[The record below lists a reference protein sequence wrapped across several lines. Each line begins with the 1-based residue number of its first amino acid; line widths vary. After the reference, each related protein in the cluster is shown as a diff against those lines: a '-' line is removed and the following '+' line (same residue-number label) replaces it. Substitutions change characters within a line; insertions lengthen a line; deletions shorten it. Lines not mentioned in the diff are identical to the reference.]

1 MFMTFDRRLL
11 DTLVTLALIGA
22 SGTALGYGCE
32 APGSSV
38 ALPTIEDLE
47 QRGVKVGDIDVQVE
61 DIFDPTRPGED
72 LTLYR
77 WANDLHVLTRDDF
90 VRSQLLFQ
98 EAEPLSQ
105 QKVTETER
113 LLRGRRYL
121 YDAWIEPTCYHPDEQ
136 TVDLRVRVRDVW
148 SLNPGFT
155 FNRKG
160 GANRVGFEVEDQDFL
175 GRGELV
181 SVSWGSNVDRD
192 TLLLVYEDPQILGS
206 WWRGR
211 VAYADNSDGSLG
223 EFAVGQPF
231 YSLDTRSSAGLG
243 LIAGERI
250 NSRYQL
256 GHVMDA
262 FTETTD
268 RFEVYGG
275 RSSGLRDGWA
285 RRWLAGVR
293 YEDSRFSEARDE
305 VLVAALPQDR
315 KLVYPWVGVE
325 WIEDD
330 FGTAHNQDQ
339 LARTEDLQF
348 GRSLRAELGLA
359 APAWG
364 ADRTA
369 AIATVRGSD
378 GTRFGTAQSLFF
390 SGELRGRIEG
400 DGLNDAL
407 LQGEARYYFRQ
418 SPRAL
423 FFASARGAVAEQ
435 PDLDHQL
442 LLGGDSGLRGYPLRY
457 QSGTAS
463 ALVTVEE
470 RIYTD
475 WYPFR
480 LFHVGAAAFADVG
493 RTWGRDV
500 AGEEPLGLLSDV
512 GVGLRIGNARSGL
525 GNVLHFD
532 IAAPLSRQ
540 PGIDSI
546 QFLIETRH
554 SF

>member
-231 YSLDTRSSAGLG
+231 
-243 LIAGERI
+243 
-250 NSRYQL
+250 
-256 GHVMDA
+256 
-262 FTETTD
+262 
-268 RFEVYGG
+268 
-275 RSSGLRDGWA
+275 
-285 RRWLAGVR
+285 
-293 YEDSRFSEARDE
+293 
-305 VLVAALPQDR
+305 
-315 KLVYPWVGVE
+315 
-325 WIEDD
+325 
-330 FGTAHNQDQ
+330 
-339 LARTEDLQF
+339 
-348 GRSLRAELGLA
+348 
-359 APAWG
+359 
-364 ADRTA
+364 
-369 AIATVRGSD
+369 
-378 GTRFGTAQSLFF
+378 
-390 SGELRGRIEG
+390 
-400 DGLNDAL
+400 
-407 LQGEARYYFRQ
+407 
-418 SPRAL
+418 
-423 FFASARGAVAEQ
+423 
-435 PDLDHQL
+435 
-442 LLGGDSGLRGYPLRY
+442 
-457 QSGTAS
+457 
-463 ALVTVEE
+463 
-470 RIYTD
+470 
-475 WYPFR
+475 
-480 LFHVGAAAFADVG
+480 
-493 RTWGRDV
+493 
-500 AGEEPLGLLSDV
+500 
-512 GVGLRIGNARSGL
+512 
-525 GNVLHFD
+525 
-532 IAAPLSRQ
+532 
-540 PGIDSI
+540 
-546 QFLIETRH
+546 
-554 SF
+554 